1 MPRSCSLRASQL
13 TEFDLYAQLT
23 LSSPRIKHP
32 DPEHMDVVN
41 ITFTEYDQATE
52 RVQGLIDKL
61 VAGTRWVTLNHVY
74 FISSSGLRDTPVNPR
89 STFRICRKHTR
100 EETPETLTST
110 MLLRRRRPS
119 LTRLEEAHVLCP
131 VVMDQSGS
139 MCTHV
144 VSAFFAE

>member
-13 TEFDLYAQLT
+13 NEFDLYVKLT
-23 LSSPRIKHP
+23 GHIYPDDYL

-61 VAGTRWVTLNHVY
+61 VAGTRWVTINHAY
-74 FISSSGLRDTPVNPR
+74 FISTSGLRNTPVNPK

-100 EETPETLTST
+100 EETPETLT
-110 MLLRRRRPS
+110 
-119 LTRLEEAHVLCP
+119 
-131 VVMDQSGS
+131 Q
-139 MCTHV
+139 
-144 VSAFFAE
+144 